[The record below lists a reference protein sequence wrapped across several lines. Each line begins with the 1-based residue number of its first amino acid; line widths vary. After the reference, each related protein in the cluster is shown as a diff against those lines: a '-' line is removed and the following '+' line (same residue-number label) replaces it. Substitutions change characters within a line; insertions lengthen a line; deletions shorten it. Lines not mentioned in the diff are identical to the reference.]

1 MAPNR
6 RGTQGGPALD
16 CRDIHEYHKG
26 LNDMLNRLL
35 LYIGM
40 ACLLLAG
47 GGGLA
52 CASDGFVIR
61 GPESVVDG
69 WVSTAGGHTFED
81 ATLQLH
87 GRPWAEYQ
95 RALLR
100 FDLQAIDPVRHGQL
114 KRAVLRLHATR
125 VENMKSVPTVVS
137 ASSVAWNRDATFLSP
152 DGKLRWPADRNRSE
166 NLDYAAVTSGQSRQ
180 VVTRPG
186 TVEFDVTE
194 IVEGWL
200 FQGQPNYG
208 FLLTMGSPIFGKPD
222 AGAWTLEFASSEA
235 EKHGLELIVELAGT
249 PPTPEAAEQRA
260 LALYPSAALPP
271 VKSPYAIVWY
281 GASDKELWSRFTVSN
296 MSTYAS
302 VPEWLAQRG
311 VLDMT
316 WGEGGPIDWLATE
329 EAWEK
334 YYLGIAASNRAY
346 CMHEWHMASDTND
359 AKWAVRAARLAERK
373 HPRCYS
379 AFYYQ
384 GQKEM
389 ADLAAK
395 GELDLLIQEGYT
407 HVTKELPLAGFTV
420 GMDGIKQ
427 RIDIAR
433 RTGAIEKHVVMLGH
447 IAPADKYHP
456 GHELTPAL
464 LDDQIRRLREYAP
477 EMPGVGFYYEG
488 GRDLALECDRLA
500 RKYFVD
506 PAPDVEILSPAFEAR
521 LSKTA
526 TPHVT
531 IRAAAQPKGER
542 KVEKYRWF
550 IDQRLVA
557 ETSTPQYVWDIRGEA
572 AGSHFITVHAID
584 GGWNRAA
591 AQNLVRCE

>member
-1 MAPNR
+1 MALNR
-6 RGTQGGPALD
+6 RGTQSGPAGD
-16 CRDIHEYHKG
+16 CRDTHAYQKG

-35 LYIGM
+35 LHIGI
-40 ACLLLAG
+40 AGLLLAG
-47 GGGLA
+47 VGELA

-69 WVSTAGGHTFED
+69 WVSTAGGRSFDE
-81 ATLQLH
+81 AKLQLH

-95 RALLR
+95 RGLIR
-100 FDLQAIDPVRHGQL
+100 FDLQAIDPSRHGQL
-114 KRAVLRLHATR
+114 KRAVLRLHAAT
-125 VENMKSVPTVVS
+125 VENKKSVPTVVS
-137 ASSVAWNRDATFLSP
+137 ASAISWNRDATFLSP
-152 DGKLRWPADRNRSE
+152 DSKTRWPADRNRAE
-166 NLDYAAVTSGQSRQ
+166 NPDYAALEAGRSRQ
-180 VVTRPG
+180 VITRAG

-194 IVEGWL
+194 ILEGWL
-200 FQGQPNYG
+200 FQGQPNHG
-208 FLLTMGSPIFGKPD
+208 FLLTMGSPIFGRPD
-222 AGAWTLEFASSEA
+222 AGAWSIEFASSEA
-235 EKHGLELIVELAGT
+235 KEHGPELIIELEGA

-281 GASDKELWSRFTVSN
+281 GAGDKELWSRFTVSN

-302 VPEWLAQRG
+302 IPEWLAQRG

-316 WGEGGPIDWLATE
+316 WGEGGPIDWLPTD

-359 AKWAVRAARLAERK
+359 AKSAVRAARLAERK

-464 LDDQIRRLREYAP
+464 LDDQIRQLREYAP

-500 RKYFVD
+500 RKHFID
-506 PAPDVEILSPAFEAR
+506 PAPDVEILAPAFEAR

-550 IDQRLVA
+550 IDHRLVA
-557 ETSTPQYVWDIRGEA
+557 ETSTPHYVWDIRGESP
-572 AGSHFITVHAID
+572 GSHFVTVHAID
-584 GGWNRAA
+584 DGWNRAA
-591 AQNLVRCE
+591 AQILVGCE